1 MEAQRIANLDTFIQL
16 VRVQIQDSNLDVK
29 RLRCSVHNSFH
40 HS

>member
-29 RLRCSVHNSFH
+29 RLRCSVNSFH